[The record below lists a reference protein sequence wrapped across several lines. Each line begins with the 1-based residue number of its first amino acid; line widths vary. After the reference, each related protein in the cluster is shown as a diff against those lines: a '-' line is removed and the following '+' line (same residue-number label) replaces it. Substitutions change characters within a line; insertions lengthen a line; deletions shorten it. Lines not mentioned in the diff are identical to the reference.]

1 MNAPLHTFRRRLRIL
16 GAHLRSPSEA
26 LLVGRLLAWRLTLP
40 VLKRTVPI
48 ATLVRLMASPAG
60 RSTRDTGRIVEFV
73 DLIFTPRRNE
83 DPGNCLDRSLVLYRF
98 LSRNEPGT
106 HLVLGMRRGSSELEG
121 HAWVIAGDR
130 AFGHTPASGG
140 GFEALATFAADGRR
154 VEAR

>member
-1 MNAPLHTFRRRLRIL
+1 MNATPRSLRRGLRAL
-16 GAHLRSPSEA
+16 GTHIQSPSDA
-26 LLVGRLLAWRLTLP
+26 LLVGRLLAWRLALP

-60 RSTRDTGRIVEFV
+60 RSTRDTGRIVELV
-73 DLIFTPRRNE
+73 ELIFTPRPNE

-106 HLVLGMRRGSSELEG
+106 RLVLGMRSGSAELEG

-130 AFGHTPASGG
+130 AFGQTPAGGG
-140 GFEALATFAADGRR
+140 GFEPVATFAADGSRI
-154 VEAR
+154 EAR